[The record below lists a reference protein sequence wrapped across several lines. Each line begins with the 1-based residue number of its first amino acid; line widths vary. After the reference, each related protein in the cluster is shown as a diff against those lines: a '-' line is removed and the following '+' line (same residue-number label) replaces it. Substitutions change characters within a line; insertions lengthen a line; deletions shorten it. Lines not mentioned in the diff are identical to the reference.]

1 MHYLGNLRA
10 LAGNYGQSGGVITWT
25 GSVLTGALVTITFG
39 VTVSAQL
46 ATPHAIFNTAK
57 IDDGLG
63 NVLQRQVVVI
73 VNGLAIYLPIL
84 VK

>member
-1 MHYLGNLRA
+1 LMNLPII
-10 LAGNYGQSGGVITWT
+10 L
-25 GSVLTGALVTITFG
+25 TFG

-73 VNGLAIYLPIL
+73 VNGLAVYLPIL